1 MIHIFNNI
9 LICTLI
15 FVFVIIITQQLFIP
29 HYKIENFT
37 NNNNNINIKRD
48 KKVDVSNDDFILD
61 QQKAGNINVLKERV
75 SDLEVLK
82 NQVINNSN
90 KIKLLQGVVEEFI
103 KQ

>member
-1 MIHIFNNI
+1 MIQIFINI
-9 LICTLI
+9 LIFTLI

-37 NNNNNINIKRD
+37 NNNINIKRD
-48 KKVDVSNDDFILD
+48 KKVDVSNDEFILE

-90 KIKLLQGVVEEFI
+90 KIKLLQGVVEEFL
-103 KQ
+103 K